1 MENLDA
7 LSKGKQP
14 ELKANAQ
21 TSTAS
26 VVNMDEE
33 RIMLRLIERMKYMGA
48 EMASLKSSEKSFEM
62 MECRNED

>member
-7 LSKGKQP
+7 LSKGKQS

-21 TSTAS
+21 TSKAS

-33 RIMLRLIERMKYMGA
+33 RIMLRLMERMKYMGA
-48 EMASLKSSEKSFEM
+48 EMASLKSSEKNFEM